1 MDACRTSIILNQT
14 VVPDYRL
21 PLFAALRQR
30 YGPRLTVTCGAS
42 SPTSG
47 LRSCDRAIEIA
58 RLRKNV
64 AILGRQLLWQ
74 TGVVE
79 DARRTPLLITEFNM
93 RAASTWAALAERHAQ
108 GLPTVLWGHARGR
121 NRALDPLRRWMLRR
135 AEGFI
140 AYTDSQAEAIR
151 RECPWLSVRTAP
163 NAVIWMRDCY
173 SLAGAEGSAWDVL
186 FVGRLIAAKKPLLAL
201 HAFADAATRLPRH
214 ARLVFVGA
222 GPEATRLESEAIRLG
237 LQGRVHLHGHEADLE
252 SLRRIYGQ
260 AVVSVSPGYVGL
272 SATQSFAFGV
282 PMLVADGEPHSPEI
296 EACVEGVSARFFA
309 SDSPAALASLL
320 VDSFERRDAILRGRK
335 SLAAWT
341 AERYSLDRMMQT
353 FESMIDEF
361 LMAPV
366 SPSLTP

>member
-1 MDACRTSIILNQT
+1 MDASRNPIILNQT

-21 PLFAALRQR
+21 PLFEALLQR
-30 YGPRLTVTCGAS
+30 YGPSLTVTCGAA
-42 SPTSG
+42 SPTTG
-47 LRSCDRAIEIA
+47 MRSCDRAPKIA
-58 RLRKNV
+58 RLRRNV

-74 TGVVE
+74 SGLIE

-93 RAASTWAALAERHAQ
+93 RAASTWAAVAERHAS

-121 NRALDPLRRWMLRR
+121 NWALNPLRRWMLQR

-151 RECPWLSVRTAP
+151 QECPWLYVRTAP
-163 NAVIWMRDCY
+163 NAVMWMHDCHAI
-173 SLAGAEGSAWDVL
+173 AGAEGNAWDVL
-186 FVGRLIAAKKPLLAL
+186 FVGRLISEKKPMLAL
-201 HAFADAATRLPRH
+201 HAFADAVPRLPRQT
-214 ARLVFVGA
+214 RLVFVGA
-222 GPEATRLESEAIRLG
+222 GPEATRLTSEAVRLG
-237 LQGRVHLHGHEADLE
+237 LQDRVHLHGHEADLE

-282 PMLVADGEPHSPEI
+282 PMLVAEREPHSPEI

-309 SDSPAALASLL
+309 SNSPPALASLL
-320 VDSFERRDAILRGRK
+320 VAAFEQRDAILRGRK

-353 FESMIDEF
+353 FESIIDEF

-366 SPSLTP
+366 SPPLTP